1 MSPDLTPLS
10 RTVSFVAALGLLFV
24 LSASNADALSLPGN
38 LPLTPPAPHAVSGG
52 QAGFGTL
59 DPSPPANITT
69 DEIIKKFGER
79 ETAFAKARNEY
90 TYRQTVKINTIND
103 DTGKPDGEYQ
113 QVNDVI
119 FSDSG
124 ARTEHVVFAPAN
136 SIEKVIMT
144 QNDFDDIVHR
154 LPFVLTTPELPQ
166 YDLTYL
172 GRQKVDDIDTYV
184 FDCKPKT
191 LEKNKRYF
199 QGKVWVD
206 QQEYEIVLIN
216 GKAVPDN
223 LRRGHE
229 DLSPPYTTYYQE
241 VDGGY
246 WFPVYTK
253 ADGVLHFPAGEGYG
267 ANDVHLRYVVKY
279 EDYKR
284 FHAKS
289 RIIYNGEDLPADKRH
304 EDPQYPARDATG
316 DQPGRPAAARPQRA
330 TPHQTEARD
339 PASLEGGTRSARSPI
354 HPGRVEGSRQR
365 KDPCHLRP
373 ARHAARAN

>member
-1 MSPDLTPLS
+1 MLPAFQTRLQRLAH
-10 RTVSFVAALGLLFV
+10 VGCGVLL
-24 LSASNADALSLPGN
+24 LSLPSASSASG
-38 LPLTPPAPHAVSGG
+38 LAPVPFSDGHGAAA
-52 QAGFGTL
+52 QAGFGPL
-59 DPSPPANITT
+59 DPTPPKGVTP
-69 DEIIKKFGER
+69 DEIIKRFGER
-79 ETAFAKARNEY
+79 ESAFAKARDQY
-90 TYRQTVKINTIND
+90 TFRQTVKIDTIND

-113 QVNDVI
+113 QVTDIV

-136 SIEKVIMT
+136 TIEKVIMT

-172 GRQKVDDIDTYV
+172 GQQKVDDIETYV
-184 FDCKPKT
+184 FDCRPKT
-191 LEKNKRYF
+191 LEKGKRYF

-206 QQEYEIVLIN
+206 QQESEIVLIN
-216 GKAVPDN
+216 GKAVPDK
-223 LRRGHE
+223 LQRGHE

-253 ADGVLHFPAGEGYG
+253 ADGVLHFPAGSGYL

-284 FHAKS
+284 FHANS
-289 RIIYNGEDLPADKRH
+289 RIIYNGETLPPGDKN
-304 EDPQYPARDATG
+304 
-316 DQPGRPAAARPQRA
+316 A
-330 TPHQTEARD
+330 TPATPPATPTPTPDASPTALPPPD
-339 PASLEGGTRSARSPI
+339 PDAPPLTRP
-354 HPGRVEGSRQR
+354 H
-365 KDPCHLRP
+365 
-373 ARHAARAN
+373 

>member
-1 MSPDLTPLS
+1 MP
-10 RTVSFVAALGLLFV
+10 LGLLRISPYSTDLPRTLHPVLCLAGLAGFFV
-24 LSASNADALSLPGN
+24 LSTLHGNAAPGVPF
-38 LPLTPPAPHAVSGG
+38 LGAAPAPLSTPAVAAGGG
-52 QAGFGTL
+52 QAGFGKL
-59 DPSPPANITT
+59 DPAPPANLTP
-69 DEIIKKFGER
+69 EQIIQKFGER

-90 TYRQTVKINTIND
+90 TYRQTVKIDTIND

-124 ARTEHVVFAPAN
+124 TRTEHVVFAPAN

-154 LPFVLTTPELPQ
+154 LPFVLTTPDLPQ

-184 FDCKPKT
+184 FDCRPKT

-206 QQEYEIVLIN
+206 QQEFEIVLIN

-223 LRRGHE
+223 LKRGHE

-253 ADGVLHFPAGEGYG
+253 ADGVLHFPAQQGAL
-267 ANDVHLRYVVKY
+267 ANDVHLRYTVKY

-289 RIIYNGEDLPADKRH
+289 RIIYNGEALPAADPNAPAETPAKPAPTPDASPDALPAPDPNAPALKR
-304 EDPQYPARDATG
+304 PKPAN
-316 DQPGRPAAARPQRA
+316 P
-330 TPHQTEARD
+330 
-339 PASLEGGTRSARSPI
+339 
-354 HPGRVEGSRQR
+354 
-365 KDPCHLRP
+365 
-373 ARHAARAN
+373 N

>member
-1 MSPDLTPLS
+1 MHPNQVQPQSRSTRRPIQLRGALLVLSCLFSSASACRAHALAPVPLS
-10 RTVSFVAALGLLFV
+10 NASAAA
-24 LSASNADALSLPGN
+24 SAA
-38 LPLTPPAPHAVSGG
+38 
-52 QAGFGTL
+52 QAGFGPL
-59 DPSPPANITT
+59 DPSPPTNITP

-79 ETAFAKARNEY
+79 ESAFAKARDQY
-90 TYRQTVKINTIND
+90 TFRQTVKVDTIND

-113 QVNDVI
+113 QVNDIV

-136 SIEKVIMT
+136 TIEKVIMT

-184 FDCKPKT
+184 FDCRPKT

-206 QQEYEIVLIN
+206 QQEFEIVLIN

-241 VDGGY
+241 VDGGF

-253 ADGVLHFPAGEGYG
+253 ADGVLHFPAGQGYL

-289 RIIYNGEDLPADKRH
+289 RIIYNGEELPPADKNA
-304 EDPQYPARDATG
+304 PTP
-316 DQPGRPAAARPQRA
+316 PAAAPA
-330 TPHQTEARD
+330 PTPDASPAALPPPD
-339 PASLEGGTRSARSPI
+339 PDAPPL
-354 HPGRVEGSRQR
+354 
-365 KDPCHLRP
+365 KRP
-373 ARHAARAN
+373 ATTPKPN

>member
-1 MSPDLTPLS
+1 MAGT
-10 RTVSFVAALGLLFV
+10 RTYIPR
-24 LSASNADALSLPGN
+24 LSLLAAG
-38 LPLTPPAPHAVSGG
+38 LAVTCFQSAYRAHALVPVANPNGAAGAG
-52 QAGFGTL
+52 QSGFGPL
-59 DPSPPANITT
+59 DPTAPKDITP
-69 DEIIKKFGER
+69 DEIVKKFGER
-79 ETAFAKARNEY
+79 EAAFAKARLEY
-90 TYRQTVKINTIND
+90 TFRQTVKVDTIND
-103 DTGKPDGEYQ
+103 DNGKPDGEYQ
-113 QVNDVI
+113 QVTDIV
-119 FSDSG
+119 FADSG
-124 ARTEHVVFAPAN
+124 ARSEHVTFAPAN
-136 SIEKVIMT
+136 TIQKVIMT
-144 QNDFDDIVHR
+144 QNDFDDIVKR
-154 LPFVLTTPELPQ
+154 LPFVLTTPELPE

-206 QQEYEIVLIN
+206 QQQYEIVLIN

-253 ADGVLHFPAGEGYG
+253 ADGVLHFPSGNGYL
-267 ANDVHLRYVVKY
+267 ANDVHLRYVIKY

-289 RIIYNGEDLPADKRH
+289 RIIYNGQDLPPEA
-304 EDPQYPARDATG
+304 
-316 DQPGRPAAARPQRA
+316 PGTPSAPPTSAAPAAKTDPAALPPPDPDAPALKRPQPKA
-330 TPHQTEARD
+330 PQ
-339 PASLEGGTRSARSPI
+339 
-354 HPGRVEGSRQR
+354 
-365 KDPCHLRP
+365 
-373 ARHAARAN
+373 

>member
-1 MSPDLTPLS
+1 MPKILT
-10 RTVSFVAALGLLFV
+10 LF
-24 LSASNADALSLPGN
+24 ASLSLAAM
-38 LPLTPPAPHAVSGG
+38 LHA
-52 QAGFGTL
+52 QAGFGPL
-59 DPSPPANITT
+59 DPTPPKGITV
-69 DEIIKKFGER
+69 DQIIQRFGER
-79 ETAFAKARNEY
+79 EAAFAKARDQY
-90 TYRQTVKINTIND
+90 TFRQTVKVDTIND
-103 DTGKPDGEYQ
+103 DNGKPDGEYQ
-113 QVNDVI
+113 QVTDVV
-119 FSDSG
+119 FSEEG
-124 ARTEHVVFAPAN
+124 ARTEHVVFAPGN
-136 SIEKVIMT
+136 TIQKVIMT
-144 QNDFDDIVHR
+144 QADFDDIQKR

-184 FDCKPKT
+184 FDCKPKV

-223 LRRGHE
+223 LKRGHE

-241 VDGGY
+241 VDGGN

-253 ADGVLHFPAGEGYG
+253 ADGTLHFPGGQGYL

-289 RIIYNGEDLPADKRH
+289 RIIYNGEDLPPADPNAK
-304 EDPQYPARDATG
+304 PGSPGAAATPAPPPDAT
-316 DQPGRPAAARPQRA
+316 PAALPPPDPDAPSLTRPK
-330 TPHQTEARD
+330 TKP
-339 PASLEGGTRSARSPI
+339 
-354 HPGRVEGSRQR
+354 
-365 KDPCHLRP
+365 
-373 ARHAARAN
+373 N